1 MLKSAIINTE
11 EGPMNITP
19 QDIAFAA
26 LVFAL
31 IGRIAWL
38 VYKRDCGGGQ

>member
-1 MLKSAIINTE
+1 
-11 EGPMNITP
+11 MNITL
-19 QDIAFAA
+19 QDLTFAA

-38 VYKRDCGGGQ
+38 VYKRDCGGGE